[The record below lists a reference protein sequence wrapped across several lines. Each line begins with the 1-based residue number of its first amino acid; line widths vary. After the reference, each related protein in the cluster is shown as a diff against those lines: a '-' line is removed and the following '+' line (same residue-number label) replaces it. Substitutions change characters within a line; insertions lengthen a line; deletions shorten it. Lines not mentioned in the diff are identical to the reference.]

1 VLGKLVV
8 QFAEVKHQSSWTK
21 RGSDCILLHVKF
33 LPFKGIS
40 KIPKLLMIEV
50 KRFMSEKLP
59 LACSY
64 PKPIDRS

>member
-1 VLGKLVV
+1 
-8 QFAEVKHQSSWTK
+8 
-21 RGSDCILLHVKF
+21 VKF

-59 LACSY
+59 LACYY
-64 PKPIDRS
+64 PKPSDRS